1 MSLVYRRQSL
11 SDLSLRG
18 LPTGLVVSLTFFL
31 SSGFAHGQQASGSST
46 PPKGQS
52 RPNASSSQQGKSQD
66 TKRMELEERR
76 RLRQEIQRHGPAY
89 RTKDVVA
96 APLSAPAPLPLP
108 SAAPVVQPPVVPP
121 TTALPPLPNY
131 FGYPTLPAPAVN
143 ASSSAVPSMPSGIS
157 RGPTLSQEERQQ
169 LRQQIRD
176 ERRRGLY
183 PTPSEV
189 DR

>member
-1 MSLVYRRQSL
+1 MSLVHFQSP
-11 SDLSLRG
+11 SDFSVRG
-18 LPTGLVVSLTFFL
+18 LPASLVVSLTL
-31 SSGFAHGQQASGSST
+31 LLTSGFSYGQQATGAGA
-46 PPKGQS
+46 PAKGQS
-52 RPNASSSQQGKSQD
+52 RPSGPASQVGKSLE

-76 RLRQEIQRHGPAY
+76 RLRQEIQRHGPGY
-89 RTKDVVA
+89 RNKDVVT
-96 APLSAPAPLPLP
+96 APTAVPPPLPLP
-108 SAAPVVQPPVVPP
+108 SAAPVIQAPAPPQPTV
-121 TTALPPLPNY
+121 LQPLPNY

-157 RGPTLSQEERQQ
+157 RGPALSQEERQQ

-176 ERRRGLY
+176 ERKRGLY